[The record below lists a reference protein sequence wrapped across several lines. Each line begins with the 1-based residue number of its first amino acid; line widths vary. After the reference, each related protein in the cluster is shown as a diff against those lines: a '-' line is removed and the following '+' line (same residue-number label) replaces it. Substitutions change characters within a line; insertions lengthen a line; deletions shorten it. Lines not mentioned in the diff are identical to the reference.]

1 MKKKHLKC
9 RPGEVR
15 DAIVRALRASPRARS
30 AKELAQAV
38 SESIGGV
45 AASSVRSYLR
55 LNTPGMFVREF
66 RGVYRLRDMQMT
78 LPVPRAALR
87 RRCGRRSRTE
97 TPRFIAMTVSNGWN
111 ARMTTPSTRSSP
123 TRLTASMNTRP
134 EQQAKLRN
142 GKGGVWR
149 IPPSFDG
156 TKRSPLPRFTT
167 LTPDQLEEL
176 REFFRLF
183 GRALL
188 PKLTPGANVV
198 VASNPLLSH
207 IVADGL
213 SQSGLERRGELV
225 RLVMTLRGG
234 DRPKAAHEEFS
245 QVSVMPRSMWEPWL
259 IYRKPLEGRAQDNL
273 RKWQTGGFRRPS
285 PQRPFGDV
293 IRSSPTRKEERLAGA
308 ASQPQAAGVHA
319 AIGARGASARA
330 RDRARS
336 VRRLRLDAGGGGGG
350 RISQHRGREGSAL
363 LRNGVQGHPEA
374 RGAPCVSTAPPALR
388 VLSIPTYPSLRA
400 PHIKSQFSGQ
410 KESIMKI
417 GAADNRAAG
426 RNLGHWT
433 SELGNRREELRQTR
447 RVREPLPRLRGVPV
461 RRRRDRGRPG
471 RRDEAARRV
480 LRRLPGNGR
489 RARRAARDGSGSS
502 ARAGRCGSSS
512 RPPGAT

>member
-15 DAIVRALRASPRARS
+15 DAILRALRASPCARS

-55 LNTPGMFVREF
+55 LNTPGMFVREL
-66 RGVYRLRDMQMT
+66 RGVYRLRDMQT
-78 LPVPRAALR
+78 ALPVPRAALPKALR
-87 RRCGRRSRTE
+87 PPFTHG
-97 TPRFIAMTVSNGWN
+97 N
-111 ARMTTPSTRSSP
+111 AALYCDDCFEWLARQDDHSIHAVVTDPPYGLHEYT
-123 TRLTASMNTRP
+123 P

-167 LTPDQLEEL
+167 LTADQLEEL

-285 PQRPFGDV
+285 AAAAVRGRHSLVPDAKRGAAP
-293 IRSSPTRKEERLAGA
+293 GA
-308 ASQPQAAGVHA
+308 ASQPQAAGVHEA
-319 AIGARGASARA
+319 VGARGASARA

-336 VRRLRLDAGGGGGG
+336 VRRLRLDSRGGGG
-350 RISQHRGREGSAL
+350 RRILQHRGREGPAL
-363 LRNGVQGHPEA
+363 FRHGVQGHPESSQ
-374 RGAPCVSTAPPALR
+374 RSPPRAKSVRFRQRKR
-388 VLSIPTYPSLRA
+388 V
-400 PHIKSQFSGQ
+400 
-410 KESIMKI
+410 
-417 GAADNRAAG
+417 
-426 RNLGHWT
+426 
-433 SELGNRREELRQTR
+433 
-447 RVREPLPRLRGVPV
+447 
-461 RRRRDRGRPG
+461 
-471 RRDEAARRV
+471 
-480 LRRLPGNGR
+480 
-489 RARRAARDGSGSS
+489 
-502 ARAGRCGSSS
+502 
-512 RPPGAT
+512 